1 VQTRGGLLN
10 FPTLSSDN
18 VIRIATRGS
27 ALALVQ
33 ANYILDRCRAAFP
46 ALVFEIRTFKTT
58 GDKLQA
64 VSLTN
69 PGQSLPKGL
78 FTKELEVALLNG
90 EADLAVHSLKDLPTE
105 LPDGLKLAA
114 TPERADVRDVMI
126 CSPGRSRREE
136 AVTSPST
143 AVGSV
148 GSESLLTSAPTYPE
162 LPPGATVGTSST
174 RRRMQLLALRPDLNV
189 VEIRGNVGTRL
200 RKVAEQENLHATIL
214 AAAGLARLGYRV
226 TAAGRLEGSDVPAGL
241 RAAFLP
247 LDDMLPAPGQAA
259 LGIETRANDP
269 RVEAV
274 RAALNHEATFQ
285 CVTAEREFL
294 HAMGGGC
301 LAPIAAHAE
310 VVCAEVVMRGVWFPD
325 ATPRRVAGRALAGEA
340 KQLGQRLAKQLKP

>member
-33 ANYILDRCRAAFP
+33 ANFILDRCRAAFP
-46 ALVFEIRTFKTT
+46 ALAFEIRVFKTT
-58 GDKLQA
+58 GDKLQSA
-64 VSLTN
+64 TLTES
-69 PGQSLPKGL
+69 GKSLPKGL
-78 FTKELEVALLNG
+78 FTKELEVALING

-126 CSPGRSRREE
+126 CRSRREE
-136 AVTSPST
+136 AEIDSSGGSP
-143 AVGSV
+143 AHE
-148 GSESLLTSAPTYPE
+148 SESLLTSAPTITG
-162 LPPGATVGTSST
+162 LPGGATVATSST

-200 RKVAEQENLHATIL
+200 RKLAGQDDLHATIL

-226 TAAGRLEGSDVPAGL
+226 TADGRLEGKDVPAGL

-247 LDDMLPAPGQAA
+247 LDQMLPAPGQAA

-274 RAALNHEATFQ
+274 CAALNHEATFQ

-310 VVCAEVVMRGVWFPD
+310 VHGGEVALRGVWFPD
-325 ATPRRVAGRALAGEA
+325 ATPRRVADRAPAGQASELGR
-340 KQLGQRLAKQLKP
+340 RLAKQLKP

>member
-1 VQTRGGLLN
+1 MQSRRRL
-10 FPTLSSDN
+10 FKFSTLSSDN

-33 ANYILDRCRAAFP
+33 ANYILGRCRATFP
-46 ALVFEIRTFKTT
+46 ALAFEIRTFKTT
-58 GDKLQA
+58 GDKLQSA
-64 VSLTN
+64 ALTES
-69 PGQSLPKGL
+69 GKSLPKGL

-114 TPERADVRDVMI
+114 TPERADVRDVII
-126 CSPGRSRREE
+126 CRSRRKE
-136 AVTSPST
+136 AGIDSSSGSP
-143 AVGSV
+143 VHV
-148 GSESLLTSAPTYPE
+148 SESLLTSAPTIAG
-162 LPPGATVGTSST
+162 LPHGATVATSST

-226 TAAGRLEGSDVPAGL
+226 TAEGKLEGQDVPAGL

-247 LDDMLPAPGQAA
+247 LDQMLPAPGQAA

-274 RAALNHEATFQ
+274 CTALSHTPTLQA
-285 CVTAEREFL
+285 VTAEREFL

-310 VVCAEVVMRGVWFPD
+310 VHDSEVVMRGVWFPD
-325 ATPRRVAGRALAGEA
+325 ATPRRVAGRAPAGEA
-340 KQLGQRLAKQLKP
+340 KELGRKLARQLK

>member
-1 VQTRGGLLN
+1 
-10 FPTLSSDN
+10 LSTAN

-46 ALVFEIRTFKTT
+46 KLQFEIRTFKTT

-64 VSLTN
+64 VSLTDS
-69 PGQSLPKGL
+69 GKSLPKGL

-105 LPDGLKLAA
+105 LPDGLQLAA

-126 CSPGRSRREE
+126 SRGNG
-136 AVTSPST
+136 PM
-143 AVGSV
+143 VGTIS
-148 GSESLLTSAPTYPE
+148 
-162 LPPGATVGTSST
+162 LPPKATVGTSST
-174 RRRMQLLALRPDLNV
+174 RRRMQLLSLRPDLNV

-226 TAAGRLEGSDVPAGL
+226 TAEGQLEGKDVPAGL
-241 RAAFLP
+241 RAAYLP
-247 LDDMLPAPGQAA
+247 LASMLPAPGQAA
-259 LGIETRANDP
+259 LGIETRVNDP
-269 RVEAV
+269 RIKAIC
-274 RAALNHEATFQ
+274 AALNHEATFQ

-310 VVCAEVVMRGVWFPD
+310 VHGGEVAMRGVWFPE
-325 ATPRRVAGRALAGEA
+325 ATARRVEGRAPASEA
-340 KQLGQRLAKQLKP
+340 RQLGQRLAKQLKP